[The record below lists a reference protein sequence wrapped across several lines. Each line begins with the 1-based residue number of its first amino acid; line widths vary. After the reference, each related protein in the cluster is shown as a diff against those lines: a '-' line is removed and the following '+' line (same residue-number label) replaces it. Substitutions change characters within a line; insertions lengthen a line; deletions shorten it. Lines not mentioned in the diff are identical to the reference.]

1 MTSGPLYNGADLAPR
16 NSAGRDRLLS
26 DMARARIVAVLRS
39 CFNFLAL
46 NLALVVT
53 SLLVVT
59 IPLAISAAVT
69 ALDRWRVDGE
79 DRVVREFCAALRS
92 RPPLRTT
99 MAIGAPL
106 AAIALATEEVHY
118 FARGGS
124 PVNWVCL
131 GFGSAALLVA
141 VAAAGHV
148 TVLASRHPSVPIP
161 DLWSLGIRL
170 GIHDFVFAGPLF
182 AVEGAGAVLVG
193 LADPALVLIGL
204 PLALV
209 SLVRL
214 TSDFGARRAP
224 GLRP

>member
-1 MTSGPLYNGADLAPR
+1 MTSGPLYSGANLAPR

-26 DMARARIVAVLRS
+26 DGARARIVTVLRS
-39 CFNFLAL
+39 CFNFLTL
-46 NLALVVT
+46 NLVLVVT

-59 IPLAISAAVT
+59 IPMAISAAVT

-79 DRVVREFCAALRS
+79 DRVVREFFAALRS

-99 MAIGAPL
+99 LAIGGPL

-141 VAAAGHV
+141 VVATGHV
-148 TVLASRHPSVPIP
+148 TVLESRYPSAPIT

-170 GIHDFVFAGPLF
+170 GIHNFVVTGPLF
-182 AVEGAGAVLVG
+182 VVEGAGAVLVG

-204 PLALV
+204 PLVFV

-224 GLRP
+224 GSRP